1 MSVVAVFNRKGGVG
15 KTTTA
20 VSLASA
26 LALAGHRTLL
36 VDLDPQG
43 SAGRSL
49 AIEAEDGRGA
59 SALFATKGQ
68 ISATYPAHP
77 ALYRLG
83 VIAAD
88 PALGDV
94 EAELLADGRRR
105 TRLAAGLQR
114 QREHWAVTVIDVPPA
129 LGGLTDAAL
138 RAADAVL
145 VPVATDFLALDA
157 LRSTLAAVRAV
168 EKARGGAYAPLV
180 VLPTFVDRRR
190 ASADAMALL
199 HEQFGDLLLAGG
211 IPRSTRFDASAL
223 SGVPIALAAPRS
235 APAIAYG
242 EAAAALA
249 AALEDAPERAKA
261 TRRPAVKKFV
271 RVDLRD
277 ALREIRRPSGET
289 GPPAEAEAR

>member
-20 VSLASA
+20 VSVASA

-49 AIEAEDGRGA
+49 AIDVEDARGT
-59 SALFATKGQ
+59 SALFAAKGK
-68 ISATYPAHP
+68 AAVGYPAHP
-77 ALYRLG
+77 ALFRLG

-105 TRLAAGLQR
+105 ARLVAGLER
-114 QREHWAVTVIDVPPA
+114 QREHWAVTIIDAPPA
-129 LGGLTDAAL
+129 LGGLSDAAL

-145 VPVATDFLALDA
+145 VPVAADFLALDA
-157 LRSTLAAVRAV
+157 LRSTLAAVRAA
-168 EKARGGAYAPLV
+168 EKARGGAYAPLA

-190 ASADAMALL
+190 ATADAVTLL
-199 HEQFGDLLLAGG
+199 QEQFGDLLLAAG
-211 IPRSTRFDASAL
+211 IPRSARFDASAL

-235 APAIAYG
+235 APAIAYA

-249 AALEDAPERAKA
+249 AALETAPKRAKA
-261 TRRPAVKKFV
+261 TRRPAVKRFV
-271 RVDLRD
+271 RADMRD
-277 ALREIRRPSGET
+277 ALREIRRPATDAG
-289 GPPAEAEAR
+289 

>member
-1 MSVVAVFNRKGGVG
+1 MGIVAVFNRKGGVG

-20 VSLASA
+20 VSVASA

-49 AIEAEDGRGA
+49 AIDVEDARGA
-59 SALFATKGQ
+59 STLFASKGK
-68 ISATYPAHP
+68 AAVGYPAHP
-77 ALYRLG
+77 ALFRLG

-105 TRLAAGLQR
+105 ARLVAGLER
-114 QREHWAVTVIDVPPA
+114 QREHWAVTIIDAPPA
-129 LGGLTDAAL
+129 LGGLSDAAL

-145 VPVATDFLALDA
+145 VPVAADFLALDA

-168 EKARGGAYAPLV
+168 EKARGGAYAPLA

-190 ASADAMALL
+190 ATADAVTLL
-199 HEQFGDLLLAGG
+199 QEQFGDLLLAGG
-211 IPRSTRFDASAL
+211 IPRSARFDASAL
-223 SGVPIALAAPRS
+223 SGVPVALAAPRS
-235 APAIAYG
+235 APAIAYA
-242 EAAAALA
+242 EAAAALV
-249 AALEDAPERAKA
+249 AALETAPKRAKA
-261 TRRPAVKKFV
+261 TRRPAVKRFV
-271 RVDLRD
+271 RADMRD
-277 ALREIRRPSGET
+277 ALREIRRPAPDAG
-289 GPPAEAEAR
+289 

>member
-1 MSVVAVFNRKGGVG
+1 MAVVAVFNRKGGVG

-20 VSLASA
+20 VSVASA

-49 AIEAEDGRGA
+49 GVEVEDGRGS
-59 SALFATKGQ
+59 SALFTTKGK
-68 ISATYPAHP
+68 IGAAYPSHP

-88 PALGDV
+88 PALGEV

-105 TRLAAGLQR
+105 ARLGAGLQR
-114 QREHWAVTVIDVPPA
+114 SREHWAVTVIDAPPA
-129 LGGLTDAAL
+129 LGGLSDAAL

-145 VPVATDFLALDA
+145 VPVAADFLALDA

-168 EKARGGAYAPLV
+168 EKARGAAYAPLV

-190 ASADAMALL
+190 ASADAVELL
-199 HEQFGDLLLAGG
+199 QAQFGDLLLAGG
-211 IPRSTRFDASAL
+211 IPRSVRFDGA
-223 SGVPIALAAPRS
+223 ALAGLPIGITAPRS
-235 APAIAYG
+235 APAIAYAD
-242 EAAAALA
+242 AAAALSE
-249 AALEDAPERAKA
+249 ALAGAPKKAKA

-271 RVDLRD
+271 RADMRD
-277 ALREIRRPSGET
+277 ALREIRRPTAS
-289 GPPAEAEAR
+289 EAG